1 MVRVYVASVLPLME
15 EQEFQAKL
23 SEVSDGRR
31 RKVLACS
38 GQMDRCR
45 SLACGLLFAEGC
57 RREGW
62 STEVYEG
69 RYGKPMLRSPEPD
82 EDRKEAAGAMHPDGR
97 IPGRYFNLSH
107 AGDYAAAVFSDHPV
121 GIDIECCGRFADKSS
136 LRERQ
141 TSAEEKRAG
150 VGEGEVHT
158 GKGQARMLRIAR
170 RILSEQEAQ
179 IWKQT
184 PDDKKESELV
194 RIWTRK
200 EAYAKM
206 DGRGLAMDFK
216 TIDTLREDIYQ
227 TQQIAP
233 GYWISVCGSMQ
244 DDAVFSWQE

>member
-82 EDRKEAAGAMHPDGR
+82 EDRKEAAGAMHPDGL

-121 GIDIECCGRFADKSS
+121 GIDIECCGRFADESS
-136 LRERQ
+136 
-141 TSAEEKRAG
+141 
-150 VGEGEVHT
+150 HT
-158 GKGQARMLRIAR
+158 GKGQVRMLRIAR